1 MTSQPSK
8 KHSHKRTI
16 AQRLVFTAAL
26 ILLSAHRALAHG
38 PANGESNPERHIEF
52 PDTADY
58 QTLVLDLHTH
68 SVFSDGH
75 VWPTVRVSEA
85 LRDGLHGMATV
96 SYTHLT
102 LPTIDRV

>member
-38 PANGESNPERHIEF
+38 PASGESNPERHIEF

-75 VWPTVRVSEA
+75 VGNGQSLEA
-85 LRDGLHGMATV
+85 LRDGLHRMAITEHC
-96 SYTHLT
+96 SAYAL
-102 LPTIDRV
+102 